1 MSNATNLIIFISADE
16 KQSQVLIAGAS
27 THREWKDKM
36 MAVLHDESTKFG
48 FSKDSSITAK
58 TIRDWI
64 KPELYNSMR
73 TIWPEEQCSTLTN
86 WLQLIEES
94 PGLTQKVVPLLTRA
108 NRSFFRSGLYKI
120 M

>member
-1 MSNATNLIIFISADE
+1 MGNSTDLIIFINSDE

-36 MAVLHDESTKFG
+36 MAVLYNESTKFG

-73 TIWPEEQCSTLTN
+73 TIWPEEQCTTLTN

-94 PGLTQKVVPLLTRA
+94 PTLTQKVVPLLSRS
-108 NRSFFRSGLYKI
+108 NRTFFRSGIYKI